1 MEIALFSVVLFFL
14 PHEARALW
22 NHPADT
28 SLLPSL
34 QMPSPS
40 PRRRKSGPH
49 ECNIGWC
56 LPLSAAQPSPVVS
69 LCRRNG
75 EELER
80 LGKRK
85 GYLRKRMF
93 GVTRRAVW
101 RWLELCA
108 AALAK
113 SKVHAESLFVCLLFL
128 LFFSPRY
135 FFHIDPRHFLLSTR
149 SVWLARLSYSWVLP
163 NVNRKMPLGSSCIL
177 VLWKCLVEAN
187 RTFPFSLSLFFSQF
201 FSISFCLSRFLCF
214 FSNSFYAGFIR
225 LFHWVR
231 IMPSRVKAI
240 VIAT

>member
-1 MEIALFSVVLFFL
+1 MREEANQMEIALFSVVLFFL

-93 GVTRRAVW
+93 GVTRR
-101 RWLELCA
+101 RSGGGSNCA
-108 AALAK
+108 RRRSRNRKFTQRAC
-113 SKVHAESLFVCLLFL
+113 LFVYCFS
-128 LFFSPRY
+128 FFSRRRY

-149 SVWLARLSYSWVLP
+149 SVWLPRLSYSWVLP

-177 VLWKCLVEAN
+177 VLWKCLLKL
-187 RTFPFSLSLFFSQF
+187 TGLFPSFFLSLSLHFFLFLSVSLAF
-201 FSISFCLSRFLCF
+201 FISSPTLFMLVLST
-214 FSNSFYAGFIR
+214 SFIE
-225 LFHWVR
+225 
-231 IMPSRVKAI
+231 
-240 VIAT
+240 